1 MSLIQP
7 SFDTNIQDADSD
19 VRLRR
24 RIARDTQERGR
35 TSAQVLEQFDA
46 TVRPMHD
53 EWVEPSKKNADLIV
67 QTNNHSLDVAI
78 KVLLNHLQVEAGI
91 KEVTTVE

>member
-1 MSLIQP
+1 MFLIQP
-7 SFDTNIQDADSD
+7 SFNTNNQDADSD

-24 RIARDTQERGR
+24 RMARDTQERGR
-35 TSAQVLEQFDA
+35 TSAQVLEQFET

-53 EWVEPSKKNADLIV
+53 QWVEPSKKNADLIV

-78 KVLLNHLQVEAGI
+78 KVLKNHLQMEAGI
-91 KEVTTVE
+91 KYVA

>member
-1 MSLIQP
+1 MFLIQP
-7 SFDTNIQDADSD
+7 SFNTNNQDADSD

-24 RIARDTQERGR
+24 RMARDTQERGR
-35 TSAQVLEQFDA
+35 TSAQVLEQFET

-53 EWVEPSKKNADLIV
+53 QWVEPSKKNADLIV

-78 KVLLNHLQVEAGI
+78 KVLKNHLQMEAGI
-91 KEVTTVE
+91 KDVA

>member
-1 MSLIQP
+1 MFLIQP
-7 SFDTNIQDADSD
+7 SLNTNNQDADSD

-24 RIARDTQERGR
+24 RMARDTQERGR
-35 TSAQVLEQFDA
+35 TSVQVLEQFET

-53 EWVEPSKKNADLIV
+53 QWVEPSKKNADLIV

-78 KVLLNHLQVEAGI
+78 KVLKNHLQMEAGI
-91 KEVTTVE
+91 KDVA